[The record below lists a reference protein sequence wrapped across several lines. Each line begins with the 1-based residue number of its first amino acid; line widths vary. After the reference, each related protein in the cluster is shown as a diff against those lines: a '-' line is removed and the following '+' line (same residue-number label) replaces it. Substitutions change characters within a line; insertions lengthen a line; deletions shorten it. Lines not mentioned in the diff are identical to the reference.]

1 VRATT
6 SEPGRAPAFV
16 PHAAGALA
24 LAALAALAACVP
36 AAPASPG
43 SEPAALPP
51 SSAAAPAR
59 WAAEPAAPTPIAPEA
74 CEIAPG
80 ALVEVRAVDPTLR
93 VDVRYATDDNFTGAR
108 LPGYEAPLAML
119 RPSAAEALARVQRR
133 LAGEGLGLKV
143 YDGYRPMRATRAMV
157 AWAERTGNGWVLT
170 QGYVARRSGHNRGN
184 TVDLTLVRLE
194 DGAELDMG
202 TPFDTFS
209 PAAHTANASGEV
221 RRNRQT
227 LVRAMAAEG
236 FVNYRKEWWHFSRE
250 GPYGAL
256 DVPLGCF
263 R

>member
-1 VRATT
+1 MRATT
-6 SEPGRAPAFV
+6 SEPGRALV
-16 PHAAGALA
+16 PLTAGALA
-24 LAALAALAACVP
+24 LAALVYGCVP
-36 AAPASPG
+36 GAPASQRN
-43 SEPAALPP
+43 EPAALPP
-51 SSAAAPAR
+51 AAAAVPAR
-59 WAAEPAAPTPIAPEA
+59 PAAAADPVAPIPPEA

-80 ALVEVRAVDPTLR
+80 ALVEVRAVDPTIR
-93 VDVRYATDDNFTGAR
+93 TDVRYATDDNFTGAR

-143 YDGYRPMRATRAMV
+143 YDGYRPVRATLAMV
-157 AWAERTGNGWVLT
+157 AWAERTGNGWVLS

-209 PAAHTANASGEV
+209 PAARTANASGEV

-250 GPYGAL
+250 GPYGSL
-256 DVPLGCF
+256 DVSLGCF